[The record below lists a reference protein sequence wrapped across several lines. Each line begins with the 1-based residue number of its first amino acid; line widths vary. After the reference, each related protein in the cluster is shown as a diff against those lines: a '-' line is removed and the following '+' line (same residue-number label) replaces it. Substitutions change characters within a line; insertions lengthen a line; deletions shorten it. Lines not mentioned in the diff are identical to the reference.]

1 LIFEDYP
8 ACKPK
13 TEEDFIMKAII
24 RRRKRLRQRVAIV
37 LILLLSLVFV
47 SDSRGALP
55 IDREAILQHLNAI
68 ISWYRDSTSKIQAV
82 GMPSDAIYQDTAQNL
97 AQQAVRLAFQSA
109 QAAALLVN
117 TSDQTT
123 AVPAAPTPSG
133 SGQQQNFAQTLATLK
148 ARISDNQSKI
158 DALNKQIERAA
169 PSKRQSLTAQR
180 DALQGEVELDQATAD
195 AVQKLATFVES
206 SNDSGASGFAGS
218 INDLAR
224 TVPEVLGDAN
234 AQKAA
239 AKPEATKPAI
249 SKSSGL
255 IGQGLT
261 LYSEIRTMHQI
272 DQMADETE
280 HLREIAT
287 ALRQPMRD
295 ALGATIQ
302 RGRNLIGQTPPSDP
316 AQAKAAQEL
325 RSLTDQFKQLANV
338 VIPLSQELV
347 VLDQSRSNF
356 INWRNA
362 IARESKDTLRSVI
375 LSALGILL
383 ALGAL
388 WVLSEVWRRWTFRY
402 IHDLRRRRQFQLLRR
417 FVMGFLIAAVLTLG
431 VVSDFSSLAT
441 FAGFATA
448 GIAVGLQAVLL
459 SVAAYFF
466 VIGRY
471 GIRIGDRI
479 SVAGVTGDVI
489 DVSPV
494 RFYLMEL
501 AGSDVNLFPTG
512 RIVVFS
518 NSVLFQATTPLYKQ
532 IPGTDYTWHEVV
544 LQCVPGADYKLLEE
558 KLLAAVNS
566 IYDRYRPD
574 IERQHNQLERL
585 IEIQVKAPAPQA
597 KLHFGDTGLEFIV
610 RYPTEIRTAP
620 DIDQQVTEAVLQLI
634 EKEPNLKAA
643 VTGLPRIRAAIKI

>member
-1 LIFEDYP
+1 
-8 ACKPK
+8 
-13 TEEDFIMKAII
+13 MKAIT
-24 RRRKRLRQRVAIV
+24 RRRKRLRRTIAG
-37 LILLLSLVFV
+37 ILFLVLSLVFV
-47 SDSRGALP
+47 SDSRSALP
-55 IDREAILQHLNAI
+55 IDREAILQHLNAT
-68 ISWYRDSTSKIQAV
+68 ISWYRDSTSKIQSV
-82 GMPSDAIYQDTAQNL
+82 GMPSDAVYQDTAQNL

-109 QAAALLVN
+109 QAGALLMSAPPEQA
-117 TSDQTT
+117 T
-123 AVPAAPTPSG
+123 AAPAPATPSG
-133 SGQQQNFAQTLATLK
+133 SGQQQNLAQTLATLK
-148 ARISDNQSKI
+148 ARISDNQAKI

-169 PSKRQSLTAQR
+169 PSKRQSLSAQR

-195 AVQKLATFVES
+195 AIQKLATFVES
-206 SNDSGASGFAGS
+206 SNDSGAGGFAGS
-218 INDLAR
+218 INDLAK

-239 AKPEATKPAI
+239 AKPEVAKPTV

-255 IGQGLT
+255 LGQGLT
-261 LYSEIRTMHQI
+261 LYSEIRTVHQI
-272 DQMADETE
+272 DQMANETE
-280 HLREIAT
+280 QVREIAA

-295 ALGATIQ
+295 ALGTIVQ
-302 RGRNLIGQTPPSDP
+302 RGRNLAGQTPPSDP
-316 AQAKAAQEL
+316 AQAKAAQQEL
-325 RSLTDQFKQLANV
+325 RTLTDQFKQLANV

-356 INWRNA
+356 INWRNSL
-362 IARESKDTLRSVI
+362 ARESKDTLRSVV
-375 LSALGILL
+375 LSALGIFL

-417 FVMGFLIAAVLTLG
+417 FVMGFLIAVVFTLG

-532 IPGTDYTWHEVV
+532 IPGTDYTWHEVA

-620 DIDQQVTEAVLQLI
+620 DIDQQVTEAVLEII

-643 VTGLPRIRAAIKI
+643 VTGLPRIRASVKI

>member
-1 LIFEDYP
+1 
-8 ACKPK
+8 
-13 TEEDFIMKAII
+13 MKAIS
-24 RRRKRLRQRVAIV
+24 RRRRRLRCTVAAV
-37 LILLLSLVFV
+37 LLPLLSLVFI
-47 SDSRGALP
+47 SDSRSALA

-82 GMPSDAIYQDTAQNL
+82 GMPSDAIYQDTTQNL
-97 AQQAVRLAFQSA
+97 TQQAVRLAFQSA
-109 QAAALLVN
+109 QAAALLI
-117 TSDQTT
+117 SAPDQAT
-123 AVPAAPTPSG
+123 AAPAPPAASG
-133 SGQQQNFAQTLATLK
+133 SSQQQNFAQTLATLK
-148 ARISDNQSKI
+148 ARISDNQAKI

-169 PSKRQSLTAQR
+169 PPRRQSLIAQR
-180 DALQGEVELDQATAD
+180 DSLQAERELDQATAD
-195 AVQKLATFVES
+195 AVQKLATFIES
-206 SNDSGASGFAGS
+206 SSDSGAGGFAGS
-218 INDLAR
+218 INDLAK

-239 AKPEATKPAI
+239 AKTEVAKPAV

-280 HLREIAT
+280 RVREIAA

-295 ALGATIQ
+295 ALGTITQ
-302 RGRNLIGQTPPSDP
+302 RGRNLVGQTPPSDP
-316 AQAKAAQEL
+316 AQAKAAQQEL
-325 RSLTDQFKQLANV
+325 RTLTDQFKGLANV

-356 INWRNA
+356 INWRNSL
-362 IARESKDTLRSVI
+362 ARESKDTLRTVI

-448 GIAVGLQAVLL
+448 GLAVGLQAVLL

-544 LQCVPGADYKLLEE
+544 LQCVPGADYKLLDE

-574 IERQHNQLERL
+574 IERQHNELERL
-585 IEIQVKAPAPQA
+585 IEIQMKAPAPQA
-597 KLHFGDTGLEFIV
+597 KLHFADTGLEFIV
-610 RYPTEIRTAP
+610 RYPAEIRTAP
-620 DIDQQVTEAVLQLI
+620 NIDEQVTKAVLEMI
-634 EKEPNLKAA
+634 ETEPNLKAA

>member
-1 LIFEDYP
+1 
-8 ACKPK
+8 
-13 TEEDFIMKAII
+13 MKAIT
-24 RRRKRLRQRVAIV
+24 RRRRRLRRTVAAV
-37 LILLLSLVFV
+37 LLLLLSLVFI
-47 SDSRGALP
+47 SDSRSALP
-55 IDREAILQHLNAI
+55 IDRDAILQHLNAV
-68 ISWYRDSTSKIQAV
+68 ISWYRDSTSKIQSV
-82 GMPSDAIYQDTAQNL
+82 GMPSDAIYQDAAQNL

-117 TSDQTT
+117 NSDQAT
-123 AVPAAPTPSG
+123 AAPAAPTPSV
-133 SGQQQNFAQTLATLK
+133 SGQQNFAQTLATLK
-148 ARISDNQSKI
+148 TRISDNQSKI
-158 DALNKQIERAA
+158 DALNRQIEGAA

-180 DALQGEVELDQATAD
+180 DALQGAVELDQATAD
-195 AVQKLATFVES
+195 AVQKLATFVET
-206 SNDSGASGFAGS
+206 SNDSSGSGFAGS

-239 AKPEATKPAI
+239 AKPEATKPTI

-261 LYSEIRTMHQI
+261 LYSEIRTMHQV
-272 DQMADETE
+272 DQMSDESE
-280 HLREIAT
+280 HVREIAA

-295 ALGATIQ
+295 ALGATVQ
-302 RGRNLIGQTPPSDP
+302 RGRNLVGQTPPPDP
-316 AQAKAAQEL
+316 AQAKAAQQEL
-325 RSLTDQFKQLANV
+325 RTLTDQFKQLANV

-347 VLDQSRSNF
+347 VLDQSKSNF
-356 INWRNA
+356 INWRNS
-362 IARESKDTLRSVI
+362 IARESKDTLRSVL

-544 LQCVPGADYKLLEE
+544 LQCVPGADYQLLEE

-574 IERQHNQLERL
+574 IERQHNDLERL

-620 DIDQQVTEAVLQLI
+620 EIDQQVTEAVLAII

>member
-1 LIFEDYP
+1 
-8 ACKPK
+8 
-13 TEEDFIMKAII
+13 MKAISRG
-24 RRRKRLRQRVAIV
+24 RRRLRCTVAAV
-37 LILLLSLVFV
+37 LLPLLSLVFI
-47 SDSRGALP
+47 SDSRSALA
-55 IDREAILQHLNAI
+55 IDREEILQHLNAI

-82 GMPSDAIYQDTAQNL
+82 GMPSDAIYQDTTQNL
-97 AQQAVRLAFQSA
+97 TQQAVRLAFQSA
-109 QAAALLVN
+109 QAAALLI
-117 TSDQTT
+117 SAPDQAT
-123 AVPAAPTPSG
+123 AAPAPPAASG
-133 SGQQQNFAQTLATLK
+133 SSQQQNFAQTLATLK
-148 ARISDNQSKI
+148 ARISDNQAKI

-169 PSKRQSLTAQR
+169 PPRRQSLIAQR
-180 DALQGEVELDQATAD
+180 DSLQAELELDQATAD
-195 AVQKLATFVES
+195 AVQKLATFIES
-206 SNDSGASGFAGS
+206 NSDSGAGGFAGS
-218 INDLAR
+218 INDLAK

-239 AKPEATKPAI
+239 AKTEVAKPAV

-280 HLREIAT
+280 RVREIAA

-295 ALGATIQ
+295 ALGTITQ
-302 RGRNLIGQTPPSDP
+302 RGRNLVGQTPPSDP
-316 AQAKAAQEL
+316 AQAKAAQQEL
-325 RSLTDQFKQLANV
+325 RTLTDQFKGLANV

-356 INWRNA
+356 INWRNSL
-362 IARESKDTLRSVI
+362 ARESKDTLRSVI
-375 LSALGILL
+375 LSALAILL

-388 WVLSEVWRRWTFRY
+388 WVLSAVWRRWTFRY

-448 GIAVGLQAVLL
+448 GLAVGLQAVLL

-518 NSVLFQATTPLYKQ
+518 NSVLFQAATPLYKQ

-544 LQCVPGADYKLLEE
+544 LQCVPGADYKLLDE

-574 IERQHNQLERL
+574 IERQHNELERL
-585 IEIQVKAPAPQA
+585 IEIQMKAPAPQA
-597 KLHFGDTGLEFIV
+597 KLHFADTGLEFIV
-610 RYPTEIRTAP
+610 RYPAEIRTAP
-620 DIDQQVTEAVLQLI
+620 DIDEQVTKAVLEMI
-634 EKEPNLKAA
+634 ETEPNLKAA

>member
-1 LIFEDYP
+1 
-8 ACKPK
+8 
-13 TEEDFIMKAII
+13 MKAIT
-24 RRRKRLRQRVAIV
+24 RRRKRLRGTVAGI
-37 LILLLSLVFV
+37 LLLLLSLVFI
-47 SDSRGALP
+47 SDSRSALP
-55 IDREAILQHLNAI
+55 IDREAILQHLNAV
-68 ISWYRDSTSKIQAV
+68 ISWYRDSTSKIQSV
-82 GMPSDAIYQDTAQNL
+82 GMPSDAIYQDTTQNL
-97 AQQAVRLAFQSA
+97 AQQTVRLAFQSA
-109 QAAALLVN
+109 QAGALLM
-117 TSDQTT
+117 SASPDQAT
-123 AVPAAPTPSG
+123 AAPAPATPSG
-133 SGQQQNFAQTLATLK
+133 SGQPQNFAQTLATLK
-148 ARISDNQSKI
+148 ARISDTQAKI

-169 PSKRQSLTAQR
+169 PSKRQSLSAQR

-195 AVQKLATFVES
+195 AIQKLATFVES
-206 SNDSGASGFAGS
+206 SNDSGAGGFAGS
-218 INDLAR
+218 ISDLAK

-239 AKPEATKPAI
+239 AKPEVAKPMV

-261 LYSEIRTMHQI
+261 LYSEIRTVHQI
-272 DQMADETE
+272 DQMANETE
-280 HLREIAT
+280 QVREIAA

-295 ALGATIQ
+295 ALGTIVQ
-302 RGRNLIGQTPPSDP
+302 RGRNLAGQTPPSDP
-316 AQAKAAQEL
+316 AQAKAAQQEL
-325 RSLTDQFKQLANV
+325 RTLTDQFKQLANV

-356 INWRNA
+356 INWRNSV
-362 IARESKDTLRSVI
+362 ARESKDTLRSVV
-375 LSALGILL
+375 LSALGIFL
-383 ALGAL
+383 ALGVL

-417 FVMGFLIAAVLTLG
+417 FVMGFLIAVVLTLG

-448 GIAVGLQAVLL
+448 GLAVGLQAVLL

-532 IPGTDYTWHEVV
+532 IPGTDYTWHEVA

-610 RYPTEIRTAP
+610 RYPTDIRTAP
-620 DIDQQVTEAVLQLI
+620 DIDQQVTDAVLEII

-643 VTGLPRIRAAIKI
+643 VTGLPRIRASIKI

>member
-1 LIFEDYP
+1 MPSITTRRSRLGRMVTAIQLLLI
-8 ACKPK
+8 A
-13 TEEDFIMKAII
+13 
-24 RRRKRLRQRVAIV
+24 LV
-37 LILLLSLVFV
+37 LIP
-47 SDSRGALP
+47 DSRSAVP
-55 IDREAILQHLNAI
+55 IDRDAILSHLNAI
-68 ISWYRDSTSKIQAV
+68 INWYRDSTSKIQSV
-82 GMPSDAIYQDTAQNL
+82 GLPSDAIYQDTSQNL
-97 AQQAVRLAFQSA
+97 AQQALRLAFQSA
-109 QAAALLVN
+109 QAAALLAE
-117 TSDQTT
+117 TTDQTAGT
-123 AVPAAPTPSG
+123 PVTPTPAT
-133 SGQQQNFAQTLATLK
+133 SGQQQNFAETLATLK

-169 PSKRQSLTAQR
+169 PSKRQALIAQR
-180 DALQGEVELDQATAD
+180 DSLQGEVELDQATQD
-195 AVQKLATFVES
+195 AVQKLANFVES
-206 SNDSGASGFAGS
+206 SSESGAGGFAGS

-234 AQKAA
+234 AQKTAG
-239 AKPEATKPAI
+239 KPPVEKPAI
-249 SKSSGL
+249 TTKSFGL
-255 IGQGLT
+255 IGQGLL
-261 LYSEIRTMHQI
+261 LYSEMRTMHEI
-272 DQMADETE
+272 EQMADETE
-280 HLREIAT
+280 HVREIAA
-287 ALRQPMRD
+287 ALRQPMRET
-295 ALGATIQ
+295 LVATIQ
-302 RGRNLIGQTPPSDP
+302 QGRNLASQTPPSDP
-316 AQAKAAQEL
+316 AQVKATQQQL
-325 RSLTDQFKQLANV
+325 RTLTGQFKQLANV
-338 VIPLSQELV
+338 VVPLSQEIV
-347 VLDQSRSNF
+347 VLVQSRSNF

-362 IARESKDTLRSVI
+362 LARETRDTLRSVVM
-375 LSALGILL
+375 SALAIFL

-402 IHDLRRRRQFQLLRR
+402 IHDLRRRRQFMLLRR

-479 SVAGVTGDVI
+479 SIAGVTGDVI

-532 IPGTDYTWHEVV
+532 IPGTEYTWHEVV
-544 LQCVPGADYKLLEE
+544 LQGAPAADYKVLEE

-566 IYDRYRPD
+566 VYERYRGD
-574 IERQHNQLERL
+574 IERQHSDLERR
-585 IEIQVKAPAPQA
+585 IEIQMKAPAPQA
-597 KLHFGDTGLEFIV
+597 KLHLSDTGLELIV
-610 RYPTEIRTAP
+610 RYPTEIRSAP
-620 DIDQQVTEAVLQLI
+620 EVDEEVTKAVLEVI
-634 EKEPNLKAA
+634 EKDPNLKTA
-643 VTGLPRIRAAIKI
+643 VSGVPRIRAAVKT

>member
-1 LIFEDYP
+1 
-8 ACKPK
+8 
-13 TEEDFIMKAII
+13 MKAIT
-24 RRRKRLRQRVAIV
+24 RRRKRLRRTIAG
-37 LILLLSLVFV
+37 ILFLVLSLVFV
-47 SDSRGALP
+47 SDSRSALP
-55 IDREAILQHLNAI
+55 IDREAILQHLNAT
-68 ISWYRDSTSKIQAV
+68 ISWYRDSTSKIQSV
-82 GMPSDAIYQDTAQNL
+82 GMPSDAVYQDTAQNL

-109 QAAALLVN
+109 QAGALLMSAPPEQA
-117 TSDQTT
+117 T
-123 AVPAAPTPSG
+123 AAPAPATPSG
-133 SGQQQNFAQTLATLK
+133 SGQQQNLAQTLATLK
-148 ARISDNQSKI
+148 ARISDNQAKI

-169 PSKRQSLTAQR
+169 PSKRQSLSAQR

-195 AVQKLATFVES
+195 AIQKLATFVES
-206 SNDSGASGFAGS
+206 SNDSGAGGFAGS
-218 INDLAR
+218 INDLAK

-239 AKPEATKPAI
+239 AKPEVAKPTV

-255 IGQGLT
+255 LGQGLT
-261 LYSEIRTMHQI
+261 LYSEIRTVHQI
-272 DQMADETE
+272 DQMANETE
-280 HLREIAT
+280 QVREIAA

-295 ALGATIQ
+295 ALGTIVQ
-302 RGRNLIGQTPPSDP
+302 RGRNLAGQTPPSDP
-316 AQAKAAQEL
+316 AQAKAAQQEL
-325 RSLTDQFKQLANV
+325 RTLTDQFKQLANV

-356 INWRNA
+356 INWRNSL
-362 IARESKDTLRSVI
+362 ARESKDTLRSVV
-375 LSALGILL
+375 LSALGIFL
-383 ALGAL
+383 ALGVL

-417 FVMGFLIAAVLTLG
+417 FVMGFLIAVVFTLG

-532 IPGTDYTWHEVV
+532 IPGTDYTWHEVA

-610 RYPTEIRTAP
+610 RYPTDIRTAP
-620 DIDQQVTEAVLQLI
+620 DIDQQVTDAVLEII

-643 VTGLPRIRAAIKI
+643 VTGLPRIRASIKI

>member
-1 LIFEDYP
+1 
-8 ACKPK
+8 
-13 TEEDFIMKAII
+13 MKAIT
-24 RRRKRLRQRVAIV
+24 RRRRRLRRTVAAV
-37 LILLLSLVFV
+37 LLLLLSLIFI
-47 SDSRGALP
+47 SDSRSALP

-97 AQQAVRLAFQSA
+97 AQQALRLAFQSA
-109 QAAALLVN
+109 QAAALLI
-117 TSDQTT
+117 SAPDQAT
-123 AVPAAPTPSG
+123 AAPATPTPSG
-133 SGQQQNFAQTLATLK
+133 SSQQQNLAQTLATLK
-148 ARISDNQSKI
+148 ARLSDNQAKI

-169 PSKRQSLTAQR
+169 PTRRQSLIAQR

-195 AVQKLATFVES
+195 AVQKLATFMES
-206 SNDSGASGFAGS
+206 SSDSGAGGFAGS
-218 INDLAR
+218 INDLAK

-239 AKPEATKPAI
+239 AKPEVAKPTV

-280 HLREIAT
+280 QVREIAA

-295 ALGATIQ
+295 ALGSTVQ
-302 RGRNLIGQTPPSDP
+302 RGRNLVGHAPPSDP
-316 AQAKAAQEL
+316 AQAQAAQQEL
-325 RSLTDQFKQLANV
+325 RALTDQFKLLANV

-356 INWRNA
+356 INWRNSL
-362 IARESKDTLRSVI
+362 ARESKDTLRSVI
-375 LSALGILL
+375 LSALAILL

-471 GIRIGDRI
+471 GIRIGDRL

-501 AGSDVNLFPTG
+501 AGNDVNLFPTG

-566 IYDRYRPD
+566 IYDRYRAD

-585 IEIQVKAPAPQA
+585 IEIQMKAPAPQA
-597 KLHFGDTGLEFIV
+597 KLHFADTGLEFIV

-620 DIDQQVTEAVLQLI
+620 DIDEQVTKAVLEMI
-634 EKEPNLKAA
+634 EKEPNVKAA
-643 VTGLPRIRAAIKI
+643 VTGFPRIRAAIKI

>member
-1 LIFEDYP
+1 
-8 ACKPK
+8 
-13 TEEDFIMKAII
+13 MKAIT
-24 RRRKRLRQRVAIV
+24 RRRKRLRGTVAGI
-37 LILLLSLVFV
+37 LLLLLSLVFI
-47 SDSRGALP
+47 SDSRSALP
-55 IDREAILQHLNAI
+55 IDREAILQHLNAV
-68 ISWYRDSTSKIQAV
+68 ISWYRDSTSKIQSV
-82 GMPSDAIYQDTAQNL
+82 GMPSDAIYQDTTQNL
-97 AQQAVRLAFQSA
+97 AQQTVRLAFQSA
-109 QAAALLVN
+109 QAGALLM
-117 TSDQTT
+117 SASPDQAT
-123 AVPAAPTPSG
+123 AAPAPATPSG
-133 SGQQQNFAQTLATLK
+133 SGQPQNFAQTLATLK
-148 ARISDNQSKI
+148 ARISDTQAKI

-169 PSKRQSLTAQR
+169 PSKRQSLSAQR

-195 AVQKLATFVES
+195 AIQKLATFVES
-206 SNDSGASGFAGS
+206 SNDSGAGGFAGS
-218 INDLAR
+218 ISDLAK

-239 AKPEATKPAI
+239 AKPEVAKPMV

-261 LYSEIRTMHQI
+261 LYSEIRTVHQI
-272 DQMADETE
+272 DQMAKETE
-280 HLREIAT
+280 QVREIAA

-295 ALGATIQ
+295 ALGTIVQ
-302 RGRNLIGQTPPSDP
+302 RGRNLAGQTPPSDP
-316 AQAKAAQEL
+316 AQAKAAQQEL
-325 RSLTDQFKQLANV
+325 RTLTDQFKQLANV

-356 INWRNA
+356 INWRNSL
-362 IARESKDTLRSVI
+362 ARESKDTLRSVV
-375 LSALGILL
+375 LSALGIFL
-383 ALGAL
+383 ALGVL

-417 FVMGFLIAAVLTLG
+417 FVMGFLIAVVLTLG

-448 GIAVGLQAVLL
+448 GLAVGLQAVLL

-532 IPGTDYTWHEVV
+532 IPGTDYTWHEVA

-610 RYPTEIRTAP
+610 RYPAEIRTAP
-620 DIDQQVTEAVLQLI
+620 DIDQQVTEAVLEII

-643 VTGLPRIRAAIKI
+643 VTGFPRIRASIRI

>member
-1 LIFEDYP
+1 
-8 ACKPK
+8 
-13 TEEDFIMKAII
+13 MKAIA
-24 RRRKRLRQRVAIV
+24 RRRKRLRGSLAAVSV
-37 LILLLSLVFV
+37 LLLSLIFI
-47 SDSRGALP
+47 SDSRSALP
-55 IDREAILQHLNAI
+55 IDRDAILQHLNAI

-109 QAAALLVN
+109 QAAALLIN
-117 TSDQTT
+117 ASDHAT
-123 AVPAAPTPSG
+123 APPASTPPS
-133 SGQQQNFAQTLATLK
+133 SPGQQQNFAQTLTTLK
-148 ARISDNQSKI
+148 ARISDSQAKI
-158 DALNKQIERAA
+158 DAFNKEIERAA
-169 PSKRQSLTAQR
+169 PNKRQSLIAQR
-180 DALQGEVELDQATAD
+180 DALQGEVELDQATED

-206 SNDSGASGFAGS
+206 SNDSGAGGFTGG
-218 INDLAR
+218 INDLAK

-239 AKPEATKPAI
+239 AKPDVAKPAV
-249 SKSSGL
+249 SNSSGL

-272 DQMADETE
+272 DQMAHETE
-280 HLREIAT
+280 QVRQIAS

-295 ALGATIQ
+295 ALAATIQ
-302 RGRNLIGQTPPSDP
+302 RGRNVVGQTPPSDP
-316 AQAKAAQEL
+316 AQAKAAQQEL
-325 RSLTDQFKQLANV
+325 RSITDQFKQLANV
-338 VIPLSQELV
+338 VIPLSQELL

-356 INWRNA
+356 LNWRNSV
-362 IARESKDTLRSVI
+362 ARESKDTLRSVVM
-375 LSALGILL
+375 SALAILL
-383 ALGAL
+383 ALGVL

-402 IHDLRRRRQFQLLRR
+402 IHDLRRRRQFLLLRR

-501 AGSDVNLFPTG
+501 TGSDVNPFPTG

-518 NSVLFQATTPLYKQ
+518 NAVLFQATTPLFKQ

-544 LQCVPGADYKLLEE
+544 LQCVPEADYKLLEE

-566 IYDRYRPD
+566 VYNRYRD
-574 IERQHNQLERL
+574 VIERQHNDLERR
-585 IEIQVKAPAPQA
+585 IEIQIKAPTPQA
-597 KLHFGDTGLEFIV
+597 KLDFADSGLELLV
-610 RYPTEIRTAP
+610 RYPTEIRTAA
-620 DIDQQVTEAVLQLI
+620 DVDEEITKAVLEMI

-643 VTGLPRIRAAIKI
+643 VTGLPKIRAGVKI